1 MTQWFDRR
9 RLNGRKFDPRPPQYR
24 SDGTRMAN
32 SASYR
37 LWDGK
42 WVPAKV
48 RWCAAAR
55 K

>member
-1 MTQWFDRR
+1 MRDR
-9 RLNGRKFDPRPPQYR
+9 LQAWIFMSVCNH
-24 SDGTRMAN
+24 AN
-32 SASYR
+32 SASYP

-55 K
+55 SKDGMAHSICG